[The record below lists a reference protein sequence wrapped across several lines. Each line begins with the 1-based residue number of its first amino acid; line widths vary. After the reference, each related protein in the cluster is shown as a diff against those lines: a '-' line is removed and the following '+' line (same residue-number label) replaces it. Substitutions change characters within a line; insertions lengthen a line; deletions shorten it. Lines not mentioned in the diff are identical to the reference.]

1 MIAGLGRLL
10 RSLFG
15 RRRFERDLT
24 DELRFH
30 LESQAARLES
40 QGLSPEAAMRRA
52 RSQFGSIEG
61 TKEAARESTGLR
73 LFDELRGDVRYALRG
88 LRRSP
93 AYAAVAVVTL
103 ALGIGAN
110 TAIFSVIDGVLL
122 RPLPFPESGRLV
134 QVAVYPNGAFPL
146 YQQSPLYAAVGA
158 YSYQGELN
166 LLSDGVPERVSGRL
180 VSAGFF
186 GVLGVEAQVG
196 RTFRAGEDQTGA
208 AAVAMISDGLWRRRF
223 GADPGVIGRM
233 VAVDGISHEIIGVGP
248 RGFNFPTEGT
258 EIWVPIT
265 YHFSQPIQLWNS
277 ASTIIGRLK
286 PSVSIAAA
294 DAEHRAMT
302 DRVREGYPWPMP
314 KAFGQGEENHVR
326 PIAQVMTAAVRARLF
341 LLLGAVGLVLLIA
354 CANVANLNLT
364 RMAGRE
370 REVSVRQALGGTR
383 GRIARQLLV
392 EQLLLAGVGAVA
404 GVGIA
409 LVGTPLLVKW
419 LPAGT
424 PRLDTVTINGRVL
437 GFTAAASIVAALLA
451 ALGPILR
458 VPISAPGSAA
468 LRDGGRGASHGTGR
482 SRLSGAL
489 VITEVAVAVALVV
502 GAGLVLRSLAA
513 MLAVD
518 SGIDV
523 RRLVSARVTLDPLRC
538 RDDGS
543 AGSVASCAAFYR
555 HFEELLVAMP
565 GVRRYAISNQLPLE
579 DRGGDIP
586 VDIEDHPRLPSEPA
600 HLLVRHVVTPE
611 YFAMLGFTLEE
622 GRFLT
627 RGDRMDG
634 PDAAVASRF
643 LADQYWPGQSA
654 VGKRF
659 RPVWWRP
666 DQWITI
672 VGVVADVRHRGAWD
686 QPGPVYYTPLAQ
698 APQAASYALV
708 ETSLTLSAFESG
720 FRALVRS
727 ADPRAPVSRVRAMP
741 DVAAASVAAP
751 RVTALL
757 LGGFALLAL
766 VLGAVGVYGVLSY
779 GVSQRR
785 REIGIRMAIG
795 AEPGAVRMMVLHRAG
810 ALVAGGLGLGLAA
823 AWLGASAMRGFVY
836 GVSTRDPLTYAAAI
850 GLFGAVGLA
859 AAYLPARR
867 ATRVEVLGVLKE
879 E

>member
-1 MIAGLGRLL
+1 MFTGLRRILGAFLGRT
-10 RSLFG
+10 
-15 RRRFERDLT
+15 RFEREMHE
-24 DELRFH
+24 ELRFH
-30 LESQAARLES
+30 LESEAARLES
-40 QGLSPEAAMRRA
+40 EGVPVEEARRRA
-52 RSQFGSIEG
+52 RARFGSVEG
-61 TKEAARESTGLR
+61 AKEDARAATGLR
-73 LFDELRGDVRYALRG
+73 LWDELRGDLRYAARG

-93 AYAAVAVVTL
+93 GYSAVAIITL

-110 TAIFSVIDGVLL
+110 TTIFSVIDGVLL

-196 RTFRAGEDQTGA
+196 RTFREGEDQTGA

-223 GADPGVIGRM
+223 GAEPGVIGRM
-233 VAVDGISHEIIGVGP
+233 VAVDGISHEIVGVVP

-265 YHFSQPIQLWNS
+265 YRFSQPIPLWNS

-286 PSVSIAAA
+286 PSVSIAAV
-294 DAEHRAMT
+294 DVEHRGLI
-302 DRVREGYPWPMP
+302 DRVREGFPWPMP
-314 KAFGQGEENHVR
+314 RAFGQGEENHVR

-392 EQLLLAGVGAVA
+392 EQLLLAGAGAVA
-404 GVGIA
+404 GIGLA
-409 LVGTPLLVKW
+409 LVGTPLLVRW

-424 PRLDTVTINGRVL
+424 PRLETVTINGRVL
-437 GFTAAASIVAALLA
+437 AFTAAASILAAVLA

-458 VPISAPGSAA
+458 VPLGAPGSAA
-468 LRDGGRGASHGTGR
+468 LRDGGRNASHGWGR

-489 VITEVAVAVALVV
+489 VVTEVAVAVALVV

-523 RRLVSARVTLDPLRC
+523 RRLVAARVTIDPPECLELDATAVAPC
-538 RDDGS
+538 R
-543 AGSVASCAAFYR
+543 AFYQR
-555 HFEELLVAMP
+555 LEEGLGAMP
-565 GVRRYAISNQLPLE
+565 GVRRFALSNQLPLE

-586 VDIEDHPRLPSEPA
+586 VDIEDHPRPPSEPA

-611 YFAMLGFTLEE
+611 YFDMLGFTKEE
-622 GRFLT
+622 GRLLT
-627 RGDRMDG
+627 PADRRGA
-634 PDAAVASRF
+634 PAAAVASRF
-643 LADQYWPGQSA
+643 LADRYWPGQSA

-659 RPVWWRP
+659 RPVWWKP
-666 DQWITI
+666 DEWITI

-686 QPGPVYYTPLAQ
+686 QPGLVFYAPLSQ
-698 APQAASYALV
+698 APQAGSYALV
-708 ETSLTLSAFESG
+708 ETSLDLPAFESG
-720 FRALVRS
+720 FRALVR
-727 ADPRAPVSRVRAMP
+727 AVDPRVPVSRVQAMP

-751 RVTALL
+751 RVTAVL

-766 VLGAVGVYGVLSY
+766 MLGAVGVYGVLSY

-795 AEPGAVRMMVLHRAG
+795 AEPDAVRMMVLRRAG

-867 ATRVEVLGVLKE
+867 ATRVEALSVLRE